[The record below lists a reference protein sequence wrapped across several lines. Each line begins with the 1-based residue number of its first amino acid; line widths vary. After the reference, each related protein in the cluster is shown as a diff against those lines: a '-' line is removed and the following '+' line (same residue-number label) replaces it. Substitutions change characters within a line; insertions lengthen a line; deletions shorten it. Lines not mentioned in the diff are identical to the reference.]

1 MNGDTATGHK
11 APVVGTVVGAKVAVG
26 QPNGTTKGAGVVG
39 KRPGIGAVGAKVG
52 IGVVGATVGIGA
64 VGATVG
70 VKVGTGAV
78 GKIVGAM
85 VGVKKV
91 GVKAVVGAKVEVR
104 PHITPGKAAPPK
116 GNVGTVVGAKVA
128 VGQNARPVGAVTVGA
143 KGRVGAAKRGVI
155 PGARVGAVGS
165 VVNGG
170 IIMAK
175 PFDEKRLITIIKNKL
190 MKKNLTDLIL
200 NLP

>member
-1 MNGDTATGHK
+1 
-11 APVVGTVVGAKVAVG
+11 VVGAKVAVG
-26 QPNGTTKGAGVVG
+26 QPNGTIREAGAVG
-39 KRPGIGAVGAKVG
+39 KRVGVGVVGAKVG
-52 IGVVGATVGIGA
+52 TGA

-70 VKVGTGAV
+70 VTVGVKVVIGTV
-78 GKIVGAM
+78 GVIVGVM
-85 VGVKKV
+85 VGVRK
-91 GVKAVVGAKVEVR
+91 VGAKVEVR

-116 GNVGTVVGAKVA
+116 GKVGTVVGAKVA
-128 VGQNARPVGAVTVGA
+128 VGQNERPVGAVTVGV

-170 IIMAK
+170 MIRAK
-175 PFDEKRLITIIKNKL
+175 PFDETKQIAIIKNK
-190 MKKNLTDLIL
+190 MMRKNLTDLIL